1 MNRSCV
7 QLKDLPD
14 ELLIFIFKQM
24 NNIEVFYT
32 LFGINERL
40 DLILQDSIFTNRL
53 NFLKRSS
60 KKFLNIFSPDIIFDR
75 FCLQILPAVRE
86 KIQWLDVESSSLKQI
101 LCAAD
106 YPNLYRLGLF
116 NIEEETIKSLFT
128 VKETFID
135 GHNLKNKIINHMSQL
150 NKFTF
155 NICSI
160 MRINNQII
168 LLSKE
173 DIQNT
178 FKDFQYTQMICY
190 MDHFRKRKEC
200 QCHVYTYPSQMSY
213 YQYLSNQFPGGY
225 YSYVRFVSLYDEYPF
240 EHEFFLQIA
249 QSFLFIEK
257 LVLINREPQ
266 QHKQSYKSM
275 NDNCHLSIVEYS
287 HLIELNIEQVH
298 DDYVEEFLCD
308 TKTCFRKN
316 IRLDIVDK
324 TLLRVTK
331 HFTRKDTRRNCIK
344 VNSLLPWS
352 EWRSLKSFQ
361 EYFPSVRR
369 TDYICSFFM

>member
-128 VKETFID
+128 GK
-135 GHNLKNKIINHMSQL
+135 KI
-150 NKFTF
+150 
-155 NICSI
+155 
-160 MRINNQII
+160 
-168 LLSKE
+168 SKC
-173 DIQNT
+173 N
-178 FKDFQYTQMICY
+178 CY
-190 MDHFRKRKEC
+190 SSK
-200 QCHVYTYPSQMSY
+200 
-213 YQYLSNQFPGGY
+213 
-225 YSYVRFVSLYDEYPF
+225 
-240 EHEFFLQIA
+240 
-249 QSFLFIEK
+249 
-257 LVLINREPQ
+257 
-266 QHKQSYKSM
+266 
-275 NDNCHLSIVEYS
+275 
-287 HLIELNIEQVH
+287 
-298 DDYVEEFLCD
+298 
-308 TKTCFRKN
+308 
-316 IRLDIVDK
+316 
-324 TLLRVTK
+324 
-331 HFTRKDTRRNCIK
+331 
-344 VNSLLPWS
+344 
-352 EWRSLKSFQ
+352 
-361 EYFPSVRR
+361 
-369 TDYICSFFM
+369 

>member
-128 VKETFID
+128 
-135 GHNLKNKIINHMSQL
+135 
-150 NKFTF
+150 
-155 NICSI
+155 
-160 MRINNQII
+160 
-168 LLSKE
+168 
-173 DIQNT
+173 
-178 FKDFQYTQMICY
+178 
-190 MDHFRKRKEC
+190 
-200 QCHVYTYPSQMSY
+200 
-213 YQYLSNQFPGGY
+213 
-225 YSYVRFVSLYDEYPF
+225 
-240 EHEFFLQIA
+240 
-249 QSFLFIEK
+249 
-257 LVLINREPQ
+257 
-266 QHKQSYKSM
+266 
-275 NDNCHLSIVEYS
+275 
-287 HLIELNIEQVH
+287 
-298 DDYVEEFLCD
+298 
-308 TKTCFRKN
+308 
-316 IRLDIVDK
+316 
-324 TLLRVTK
+324 
-331 HFTRKDTRRNCIK
+331 
-344 VNSLLPWS
+344 
-352 EWRSLKSFQ
+352 
-361 EYFPSVRR
+361 
-369 TDYICSFFM
+369 